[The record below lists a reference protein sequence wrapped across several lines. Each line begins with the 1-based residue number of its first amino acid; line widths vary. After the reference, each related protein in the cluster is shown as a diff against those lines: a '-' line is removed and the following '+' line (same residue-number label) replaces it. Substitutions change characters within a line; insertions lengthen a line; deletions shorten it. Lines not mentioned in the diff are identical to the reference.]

1 MALLVGCMASSTAW
15 TSIPVH
21 PEVRNL
27 VREEKPDGMSYSEFL
42 QGLVDEGIEDDET
55 QRKSLS

>member
-1 MALLVGCMASSTAW
+1 MASSTAW

-21 PEVRNL
+21 PEVRDL
-27 VREEKPDGMSYSEFL
+27 VRKEKPDGMSYSEFL